1 MKYGGGGGGG
11 GGGGLITCSAINF
24 GMHTTT
30 SLSFPLSSTWL
41 SQPGEVGGAVET
53 ALKVGYRHIDCAH
66 AYNNEAEIGESLQ
79 KCFKEG
85 VVKREE
91 VFLTSKLK

>member
-1 MKYGGGGGGG
+1 MF
-11 GGGGLITCSAINF
+11 LF
-24 GMHTTT
+24 
-30 SLSFPLSSTWL
+30 SFPLPSTWL
-41 SQPGEVGGAVET
+41 SQPGEVGVAVET

-66 AYNNEAEIGESLQ
+66 AYNNEAAIGESLQ

-85 VVKREE
+85 VIKRED

>member
-1 MKYGGGGGGG
+1 M
-11 GGGGLITCSAINF
+11 
-24 GMHTTT
+24 
-30 SLSFPLSSTWL
+30 
-41 SQPGEVGGAVET
+41 AVET

-66 AYNNEAEIGESLQ
+66 AYNNETEIGESLQ

-85 VVKREE
+85 VVKRED